1 MGGQSLRSTVSGP
14 AANFLALIAAA
25 PVDLDIPSGSAAS
38 PSPVTPDEAISPS
51 RKRVRRDAADAA
63 KVKKAA
69 LSSKLGV
76 GSSDAGESPNRD
88 EDGDE
93 GESVDV
99 DGEST
104 EEKELEGS
112 SEFENTP
119 TQGDVDEDEASE

>member
-1 MGGQSLRSTVSGP
+1 MQ
-14 AANFLALIAAA
+14 
-25 PVDLDIPSGSAAS
+25 AS
-38 PSPVTPDEAISPS
+38 PRT
-51 RKRVRRDAADAA
+51 
-63 KVKKAA
+63 
-69 LSSKLGV
+69 
-76 GSSDAGESPNRD
+76 
-88 EDGDE
+88 GDE